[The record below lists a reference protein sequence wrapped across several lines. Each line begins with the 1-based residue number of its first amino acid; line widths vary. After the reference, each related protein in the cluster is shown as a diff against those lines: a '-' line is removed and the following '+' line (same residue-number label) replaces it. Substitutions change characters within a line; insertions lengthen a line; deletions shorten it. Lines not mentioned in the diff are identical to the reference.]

1 VGVNHKCRIR
11 SSILVEKVNAKKID
25 LTPIIYTEQGEL
37 GAIENA
43 LEPTSPFFTDMA
55 NCGKRRI
62 DFFLKLSLLKSLN
75 VVYIT
80 CHNSEPYPRWT
91 LSGLL

>member
-43 LEPTSPFFTDMA
+43 LEPTFFTT
-55 NCGKRRI
+55 N
-62 DFFLKLSLLKSLN
+62 L
-75 VVYIT
+75 
-80 CHNSEPYPRWT
+80 
-91 LSGLL
+91 

>member
-1 VGVNHKCRIR
+1 MGVNHKCRIR

-43 LEPTSPFFTDMA
+43 LEPTSHFFTLDKG
-55 NCGKRRI
+55 NCGKRRV
-62 DFFLKLSLLKSLN
+62 DFFLKFTIDRLHQR
-75 VVYIT
+75 V
-80 CHNSEPYPRWT
+80 
-91 LSGLL
+91 

>member
-1 VGVNHKCRIR
+1 MGVNHKCRIR

-43 LEPTSPFFTDMA
+43 LEPTSPFFTNNETREGGPITKA
-55 NCGKRRI
+55 GGPIKR
-62 DFFLKLSLLKSLN
+62 
-75 VVYIT
+75 
-80 CHNSEPYPRWT
+80 
-91 LSGLL
+91 G

>member
-1 VGVNHKCRIR
+1 MGVNHKFRIR

-43 LEPTSPFFTDMA
+43 LEPTA
-55 NCGKRRI
+55 LLYERI
-62 DFFLKLSLLKSLN
+62 CFKINGVKKILLRNLIRQIVRGDALTS
-75 VVYIT
+75 
-80 CHNSEPYPRWT
+80 S
-91 LSGLL
+91 

>member
-43 LEPTSPFFTDMA
+43 LEPTSPFFKILYK
-55 NCGKRRI
+55 CE
-62 DFFLKLSLLKSLN
+62 KSRVRLG
-75 VVYIT
+75 
-80 CHNSEPYPRWT
+80 P
-91 LSGLL
+91 

>member
-1 VGVNHKCRIR
+1 MGVNHKCRIR

-43 LEPTSPFFTDMA
+43 LEPTSPFFREISSPVM
-55 NCGKRRI
+55 CIRI
-62 DFFLKLSLLKSLN
+62 N
-75 VVYIT
+75 VEPSSAWNIT
-80 CHNSEPYPRWT
+80 RD
-91 LSGLL
+91 